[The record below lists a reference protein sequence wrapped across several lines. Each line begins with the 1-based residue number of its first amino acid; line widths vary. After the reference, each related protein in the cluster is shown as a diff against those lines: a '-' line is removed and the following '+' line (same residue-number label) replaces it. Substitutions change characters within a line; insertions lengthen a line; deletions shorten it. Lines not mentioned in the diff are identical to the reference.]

1 VNRRVEALLAVCTLS
16 LSIAG
21 TRALVPATLRDEAVP
36 SSRTVFDASGAAFSS
51 GSRHCIASASTV
63 ADRLIVALAGAES
76 LCAVASAATCV
87 RPWCLALQGKPRVAS
102 LDDVSAL
109 AALRADL
116 IVTAN
121 PGAPA
126 RLLRLREAGL
136 PVFDMGPSAGIEAL
150 HDATTRIG
158 ALLDRD
164 AAAASFWSRFARRMA
179 TIADPSKPRPRA
191 LYLALYGSFLAGGA
205 RDTSW
210 HDVIESG
217 GLTDAAS
224 DRVGWPSWTAI
235 DVAERNPAW
244 IVTERG
250 MGTLL
255 CNREGI
261 AGTEACQSGRVA
273 EIDGDLLSDPGPTML
288 DAAEA
293 LADRIAELSA
303 TR

>member
-1 VNRRVEALLAVCTLS
+1 
-16 LSIAG
+16 
-21 TRALVPATLRDEAVP
+21 
-36 SSRTVFDASGAAFSS
+36 
-51 GSRHCIASASTV
+51 
-63 ADRLIVALAGAES
+63 
-76 LCAVASAATCV
+76 
-87 RPWCLALQGKPRVAS
+87 
-102 LDDVSAL
+102 
-109 AALRADL
+109 
-116 IVTAN
+116 
-121 PGAPA
+121 
-126 RLLRLREAGL
+126 
-136 PVFDMGPSAGIEAL
+136 M
-150 HDATTRIG
+150 
-158 ALLDRD
+158 
-164 AAAASFWSRFARRMA
+164 
-179 TIADPSKPRPRA
+179 
-191 LYLALYGSFLAGGA
+191 AGGA

-210 HDVIESG
+210 HDVIESA

-250 MGTLL
+250 MGALL

-261 AGTEACQSGRVA
+261 AGTEACLSGRVA